1 MFEVR
6 RYTPDRAD
14 EWNEF
19 VARAKNGTFL
29 FDRQYMDYHADRFAD
44 HSLMFYRDGVLCA
57 LLPANESDAT
67 LYSHQGLTYGGLVM
81 DYKLTAADTL
91 QLFADLNS
99 HLHRIGISRVVYK
112 AIPWIYHQLPSEEDL
127 YALTQVCGARLSV
140 RELSTTIMLQRNI
153 RWSRIRRRGVK
164 RAEDAG
170 IVVEVSKD
178 FDAFWPVLEANLL
191 TNHQVHPVHTV
202 DEMKLLHSRF
212 PKHIVLY
219 TATLNGEVIGGV
231 VMYLTPQVAHAQ
243 YSSATPEGKRLGVLD
258 AIYDRIMHQDLKDYP
273 YFDFGKSTE
282 DAGHILN
289 EQLVFQKEGFGGR
302 AVCYDTYEWNL

>member
-170 IVVEVSKD
+170 IVVGVSQG

-202 DEMKLLHSRF
+202 DEMKLLHSCF

>member
-81 DYKLTAADTL
+81 NYKLTAADTL

-170 IVVEVSKD
+170 IVVGVSQG

-258 AIYDRIMHQDLKDYP
+258 AIYDRIMHQDMKDYP